1 MSLAHRSAV
10 ELVKLRLQGEVTAV
24 EVCRAFLSE
33 IERWEPHVGAFLSL
47 RKEQALEDAERV
59 DARQRRGE
67 RLGILAGLPVAV
79 KDVFCVQDEP
89 TTCGS
94 RMLERFCPPYDA
106 TVVARLRQADAILIG
121 KTNMDEFAMGSS
133 TENSAFLTTRNPW
146 ALDRVPGGSSGGAA
160 AAVAAGEAPLSVGTD
175 TGGSIRQPAAF
186 CGVSGLKPTYGRVS
200 RYGLVAFASS
210 LDQAGPL
217 ARSAEDLA
225 LLLSCMAGHDPRD
238 STSAPLPSED
248 FCAGLRH
255 SCAALRIGVIRDHL
269 HGGVQS
275 AILEAIDAALA
286 VFREMGM
293 QIVEVAMPHARYG
306 IAAYYIL
313 APCEASSNLARYDG
327 MHYGY
332 RAASV
337 TTSGS
342 DARTPDFDNPLVSL
356 YRRSRSEGFGLEVQR
371 RIMLGTFALSAG
383 YQDKY
388 YLKALRVRRLI
399 YQDYQNAFRQV
410 DLLLGPT
417 TPSTAFRL
425 GEKLNDPLSMY
436 LEDLFTVGSN
446 LAGVP
451 ALSIPCGRDEQGLPI
466 GLQLQAPW
474 FQEQRLL
481 QVAYQFQ
488 QRTDW
493 HLRRPEL
500 V

>member
-1 MSLAHRSAV
+1 
-10 ELVKLRLQGEVTAV
+10 
-24 EVCRAFLSE
+24 
-33 IERWEPHVGAFLSL
+33 
-47 RKEQALEDAERV
+47 
-59 DARQRRGE
+59 
-67 RLGILAGLPVAV
+67 
-79 KDVFCVQDEP
+79 
-89 TTCGS
+89 
-94 RMLERFCPPYDA
+94 
-106 TVVARLRQADAILIG
+106 
-121 KTNMDEFAMGSS
+121 
-133 TENSAFLTTRNPW
+133 
-146 ALDRVPGGSSGGAA
+146 
-160 AAVAAGEAPLSVGTD
+160 
-175 TGGSIRQPAAF
+175 
-186 CGVSGLKPTYGRVS
+186 
-200 RYGLVAFASS
+200 
-210 LDQAGPL
+210 
-217 ARSAEDLA
+217 
-225 LLLSCMAGHDPRD
+225 
-238 STSAPLPSED
+238 
-248 FCAGLRH
+248 
-255 SCAALRIGVIRDHL
+255 
-269 HGGVQS
+269 
-275 AILEAIDAALA
+275 
-286 VFREMGM
+286 
-293 QIVEVAMPHARYG
+293 MPHARYG

-337 TTSGS
+337 TASGS
-342 DARTPDFDNPLVSL
+342 DARAADSDNPLVSL